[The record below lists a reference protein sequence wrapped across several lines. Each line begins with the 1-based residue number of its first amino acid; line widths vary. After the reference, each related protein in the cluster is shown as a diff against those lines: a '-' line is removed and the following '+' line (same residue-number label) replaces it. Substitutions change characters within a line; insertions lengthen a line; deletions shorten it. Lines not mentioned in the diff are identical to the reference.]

1 MRISDWSSDVCSSD
15 LPGSAQVDKPI
26 AGEPHAVGAIV
37 EAGAGAAHRDRNIG
51 AFERALRRPRQFGV
65 DHMPRPPREAIALQ
79 RRSGSAILDRQP
91 AVIAAERETLVQL
104 HATLDLDPLGAGA

>member
-1 MRISDWSSDVCSSD
+1 M
-15 LPGSAQVDKPI
+15 
-26 AGEPHAVGAIV
+26 AGEPHGVGAIV

-65 DHMPRPPREAIALQ
+65 DHMPRPPREAIALT

-91 AVIAAERETLVQL
+91 AVIAAERETLVHL
-104 HATLDLDPLGAGA
+104 HATLDPGHLAPVAVDIVAGDAGAMAVRA